1 MKMCTEKE
9 NYVNQNE
16 VSNRGKVP
24 KRSIMVFVK
33 WVRFENEVNANDDK
47 EE

>member
-1 MKMCTEKE
+1 MKICTEKE
-9 NYVNQNE
+9 NDVNQNE

-24 KRSIMVFVK
+24 ERSIMVFVR
-33 WVRFENEVNANDDK
+33 WLRFENEGKANDDT